1 MASRISRLR
10 SLTGAQFR
18 SFSNEDTLVKRITN
32 LAARRWMPSMVL
44 MSLIRYGSH
53 TAAQYSSLEAL
64 AKIVFIFQ
72 KKSNQV
78 SCNRPEM
85 CDI

>member
-1 MASRISRLR
+1 
-10 SLTGAQFR
+10 
-18 SFSNEDTLVKRITN
+18 
-32 LAARRWMPSMVL
+32 VL

-72 KKSNQV
+72 EKKVIRFLAIGLKCVTFKQYV
-78 SCNRPEM
+78 SR
-85 CDI
+85 IL